1 MKTQLTITTHPV
13 VVALAA
19 TFLFIESVLLLHGP
33 LLLLDVLLVF
43 SLTLAAYSFPFLI
56 GTPLGGN
63 KFIDRIFFVLA
74 VISAII
80 SLMLSD
86 MLPRMLVLSSCFVLF
101 FLYRYGAID
110 GFSFRGSPM
119 LKGPV
124 IALCWTIITVYLPVN
139 MYKITI
145 DNFELISVLMLN
157 FCMVLAMSWLCDLA
171 DLKND
176 AEKGLQTMS
185 VLIGSRNTILL
196 VLLVMMVC
204 TAALTFMVPLSSA
217 ILKGALVADALTGL
231 AILSVSKLPVSS
243 AKWMVDALMLCK
255 PLALICLLA

>member
-1 MKTQLTITTHPV
+1 MKEQITITTHPV

-19 TFLFIESVLLLHGP
+19 TFLFIECVLLLHGP

-43 SLTLAAYSFPFLI
+43 SLTLAAYSFPFLN

-63 KFIDRIFFVLA
+63 KLVNQIFFVLA
-74 VISAII
+74 VISAVI
-80 SLMLSD
+80 SLILGG
-86 MLPRMLVLSSCFVLF
+86 MLPRMLVLNSCFILF
-101 FLYRYGAID
+101 FFYRFGSSL

-139 MYKITI
+139 IYKITI
-145 DNFELISVLMLN
+145 DNFELVSMLMLN

-176 AEKGLQTMS
+176 AEKGLQTIT
-185 VLIGSRNTILL
+185 VLIGSKNTILL
-196 VLLVMMVC
+196 LLLVMIVC
-204 TAALTFMVPLSSA
+204 TAALTLLVPLSSA
-217 ILKGALVADALTGL
+217 VLKGALVADALTGL
-231 AILSVSKLPVSS
+231 AILAVSKLPVSS

-255 PLALICLLA
+255 PLAVICLLA